1 MDTTKNV
8 FKNPDWLPKIEIFN
22 KLTAKDCFPILNY
35 IAFFI
40 LYIVCFVYI
49 NVKYTEIVGFGLLF
63 VIHTAFS
70 LFISK
75 DIFNLINEKSLINE
89 KIRTNLAINIS
100 FISIIVALL
109 FHFIS
114 FILTFTMITTLQTK
128 YTKTRGTP
136 IVLSKSYKNKF
147 ENYKRN
153 IIVVFSLSFIILMA
167 MFFAYDTIN
176 IDFNLLFKS
185 LSVANI
191 YTSLPAIF
199 IIMASFANIGISSHQ
214 VYISNMFS
222 KLSKKDLI

>member
-1 MDTTKNV
+1 M
-8 FKNPDWLPKIEIFN
+8 EIFN
-22 KLTAKDCFPILNY
+22 NLTKKDCFPILNY
-35 IAFFI
+35 MAFFI

-49 NVKYTEIVGFGLLF
+49 NIKYTEIVGFGLLF

-75 DIFNLINEKSLINE
+75 DLFNLISQKPI
-89 KIRTNLAINIS
+89 INLAINVS
-100 FISIIVALL
+100 FLSILIGLL
-109 FHFIS
+109 FHFVS
-114 FILTFTMITTLQTK
+114 FILIFTMITTLQTK

-147 ENYKRN
+147 ETYKRN
-153 IIVVFSLSFIILMA
+153 IIAVFSLSFIVLMS

-176 IDFNLLFKS
+176 INFTQLFKTFS
-185 LSVANI
+185 FI
-191 YTSLPAIF
+191 DFYKILPALIVSMSSLA
-199 IIMASFANIGISSHQ
+199 IIGITFHQ

>member
-1 MDTTKNV
+1 MDTVKKTI
-8 FKNPDWLPKIEIFN
+8 FKSPDWLPKIEIFN

-35 IAFFI
+35 TAFFI

-49 NVKYTEIVGFGLLF
+49 NVKYSEIVGFGLLF

-75 DIFNLINEKSLINE
+75 DIFNLINDKMKS
-89 KIRTNLAINIS
+89 NLAISIS
-100 FISIIVALL
+100 LISILVALL
-109 FHFIS
+109 FHFVS
-114 FILTFTMITTLQTK
+114 FILIFTMITTLQTK

-191 YTSLPAIF
+191 YKSLPAIF

>member
-1 MDTTKNV
+1 MDTVKKTI
-8 FKNPDWLPKIEIFN
+8 FKSPDWLPKIEIFN

-49 NVKYTEIVGFGLLF
+49 NVKYSEIVGFGLLF

-75 DIFNLINEKSLINE
+75 DIFNLINEKM
-89 KIRTNLAINIS
+89 RTNLAISIS
-100 FISIIVALL
+100 LISIIVALL
-109 FHFIS
+109 FHFVS

-153 IIVVFSLSFIILMA
+153 IIAVFSLSFIILMA

-191 YTSLPAIF
+191 YKSLPAIF

>member
-1 MDTTKNV
+1 MDTTKKTL
-8 FKNPDWLPKIEIFN
+8 FKSPDWLPKIEIFN
-22 KLTAKDCFPILNY
+22 KLTSKDCFPILNY

-40 LYIVCFVYI
+40 LYILCFVYI

-75 DIFNLINEKSLINE
+75 DIFNLINEKM
-89 KIRTNLAINIS
+89 RTNLAINIS

-136 IVLSKSYKNKF
+136 IVLSKTYNNKL
-147 ENYKRN
+147 KH
-153 IIVVFSLSFIILMA
+153 
-167 MFFAYDTIN
+167 
-176 IDFNLLFKS
+176 
-185 LSVANI
+185 
-191 YTSLPAIF
+191 
-199 IIMASFANIGISSHQ
+199 SSTNHT
-214 VYISNMFS
+214 
-222 KLSKKDLI
+222 

>member
-1 MDTTKNV
+1 MDTTKKTL
-8 FKNPDWLPKIEIFN
+8 FKSPDWLPKIEIFN
-22 KLTAKDCFPILNY
+22 KLTSKDCFPILNY

-40 LYIVCFVYI
+40 LYILCFVYI

-75 DIFNLINEKSLINE
+75 DIFNLINEKM
-89 KIRTNLAINIS
+89 RTNLAINIS

-153 IIVVFSLSFIILMA
+153 IIAVFSLSFIILMA

-176 IDFNLLFKS
+176 IDFNSLFKS
-185 LSVANI
+185 LSVSDI
-191 YTSLPAIF
+191 YKSLPAIF
-199 IIMASFANIGISSHQ
+199 VIMASLSVVGISSHQ
-214 VYISNMFS
+214 LYISNMFS